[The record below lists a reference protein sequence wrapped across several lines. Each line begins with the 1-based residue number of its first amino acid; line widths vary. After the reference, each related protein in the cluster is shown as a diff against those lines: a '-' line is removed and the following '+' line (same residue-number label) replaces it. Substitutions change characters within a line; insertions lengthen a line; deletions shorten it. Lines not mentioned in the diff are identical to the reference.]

1 MKIKPILF
9 AIGLA
14 VPLSL
19 FIFSDISN
27 DPNIS
32 LDTNSSKNLKA
43 SGGSEESSILD
54 KQAGRKKQESGNH
67 HAEKIDEPVHLE
79 AQSEKSTREE
89 EKSLEETRAHEDKSH
104 EPISL
109 EQAWID
115 VNPSETLASIRPKSE
130 AIESIKAI
138 EFSNVSEFQS
148 LNTNDNVTLNL
159 PDNTDI
165 DIEVESNEFQN
176 EGVRTWSG
184 NFKIDNQNYPATFT
198 FGSSSI
204 FGFIGHPNGPIK
216 IEGSGNTAWIYEVP
230 DSHGYD

>member
-1 MKIKPILF
+1 MKIKPILI
-9 AIGLA
+9 AIGLT

-19 FIFSDISN
+19 FIFNDISN
-27 DPNIS
+27 EPNIS
-32 LDTNSSKNLKA
+32 LDTNSDEKRKANRSSKENNALNKKA
-43 SGGSEESSILD
+43 SL
-54 KQAGRKKQESGNH
+54 KKQDDVNH
-67 HAEKIDEPVHLE
+67 YASKIDENNHLE
-79 AQSEKSTREE
+79 AQSEESTQINTSEETSTRK
-89 EKSLEETRAHEDKSH
+89 EKYR

-115 VNPSETLASIRPKSE
+115 VNPSETLASIKPKSE

-148 LNTNDNVTLNL
+148 LNENDNVTLNL

-216 IEGSGNTAWIYEVP
+216 IEGSGKTAWIYEVP